1 MTCEIATLLKK
12 KTKKN
17 NFELPGVFQVSAY
30 EQCSATGPG
39 AGAGLR
45 AERGEV
51 RGPGPAPGADSV
63 GRPWRGVLQVC
74 FNH

>member
-1 MTCEIATLLKK
+1 M
-12 KTKKN
+12 
-17 NFELPGVFQVSAY
+17 FFQVSAY

-45 AERGEV
+45 VERGEV